1 MPKANI
7 RRWATLQSISSRS
20 SGSKPFCW
28 FRTSFPML
36 SCAIISCRKYNG
48 MGPGIEDQYAAPME
62 AHLLDK
68 WPKLMKTD
76 AITAEERKLIDQWL
90 TSTLKTDEGKWFQYP
105 GELVFIIRFRHL
117 AGQLILDHA
126 RSGPRGIWNSR
137 LL

>member
-1 MPKANI
+1 
-7 RRWATLQSISSRS
+7 
-20 SGSKPFCW
+20 
-28 FRTSFPML
+28 
-36 SCAIISCRKYNG
+36 

-105 GELVFIIRFRHL
+105 GELVFIFRFRHL
-117 AGQLILDHA
+117 AVQLILDHA
-126 RSGPRGIWNSR
+126 RSGPRGNEYSR